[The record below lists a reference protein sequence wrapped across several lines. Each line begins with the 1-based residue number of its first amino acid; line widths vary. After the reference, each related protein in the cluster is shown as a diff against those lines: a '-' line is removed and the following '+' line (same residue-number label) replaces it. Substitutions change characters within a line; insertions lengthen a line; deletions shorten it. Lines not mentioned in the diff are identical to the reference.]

1 MNREQGHLTMALLTF
16 GPVNP
21 MLVGSFLKAKK
32 KLWKRAAFCLESSSP
47 RKWPVGQGNPAV
59 QRVQDV
65 ALEAGP
71 KREARDCI
79 TQDLLEKP
87 SDGLI

>member
-1 MNREQGHLTMALLTF
+1 MKK
-16 GPVNP
+16 
-21 MLVGSFLKAKK
+21 FLSKK
-32 KLWKRAAFCLESSSP
+32 VAGGARQPGC
-47 RKWPVGQGNPAV
+47 